1 MTFDQFCLQFKTT
14 DKEREELRAMLAAY
28 RLKQFLEATEP
39 LAVILLR
46 TIAAEA
52 ERTGSWHVPPDL
64 QERVLAFVKEAE
76 GGKR

>member
-1 MTFDQFCLQFKTT
+1 
-14 DKEREELRAMLAAY
+14 MLAAC

-52 ERTGSWHVPPDL
+52 ERTGSWEIPVDI
-64 QERVLAFVKEAE
+64 QERIVTYVREHS
-76 GGKR
+76 GGGRCA